1 VTAELSDGGNG
12 RHRPDD
18 DPISE
23 MPDDEE
29 NASSPPGTIGDRHDI
44 MSENIESN
52 FVKFNK
58 GTIFSL
64 IL

>member
-1 VTAELSDGGNG
+1 VTAELSEGGNG
-12 RHRPDD
+12 RRRPDD
-18 DPISE
+18 NPISE

-29 NASSPPGTIGDRHDI
+29 NASSPPGTIGDRDV

-52 FVKFNK
+52 FLKFNK
-58 GTIFSL
+58 GKIFFL